1 MQALNFINLP
11 RVELLETY
19 TVPVAILFKSSTGY
33 NIVQYLEVQGIT
45 MLGKA
50 RGLCQYCLSSLE
62 AFYWVG
68 RQRWHHFQIL
78 ITSLRGD
85 FSIIM

>member
-11 RVELLETY
+11 MVELLETY

-33 NIVQYLEVQGIT
+33 NIVQYLEVQGIN

-50 RGLCQYCLSSLE
+50 RGQC
-62 AFYWVG
+62 
-68 RQRWHHFQIL
+68 
-78 ITSLRGD
+78 
-85 FSIIM
+85 